1 MRADETEIQFLICPY
16 RAADAVLVEYG
27 IDVVEPSYGILSRSL
42 IDDTVLAAIERDI
55 QFLGG
60 FDSVVKKYLK
70 EIAKFC
76 KKHGAK
82 LVLISTPSTKNWNY
96 QRHNAME
103 AVSKDLGV
111 DYIDTNLLRDDIPID
126 WKKDTKDKGDH
137 LNYKGAV
144 KVTNYIGKYLD
155 DTKLFKDKRN
165 DPSYDN
171 WNTCL
176 DKFEKKVK
184 KVTS

>member
-1 MRADETEIQFLICPY
+1 MKY
-16 RAADAVLVEYG
+16 S
-27 IDVVEPSYGILSRSL
+27 DVSAPILSTNKSISKKLRN
-42 IDDTVLAAIERDI
+42 
-55 QFLGG
+55 
-60 FDSVVKKYLK
+60 SVKARYKTCADKYP
-70 EIAKFC
+70 
-76 KKHGAK
+76 KH
-82 LVLISTPSTKNWNY
+82 KNWNY
-96 QRHNAME
+96 QRHNTME
-103 AVSKDLGV
+103 AISKDLGV

-137 LNYKGAV
+137 LNYNGAV
-144 KVTNYIGKYLD
+144 KMTNYIGKYLD

>member
-1 MRADETEIQFLICPY
+1 MKY
-16 RAADAVLVEYG
+16 S
-27 IDVVEPSYGILSRSL
+27 DVSAPILS
-42 IDDTVLAAIERDI
+42 TN
-55 QFLGG
+55 
-60 FDSVVKKYLK
+60 KKYLK

-76 KKHGAK
+76 KKHGTK

-96 QRHNAME
+96 QRHNTME
-103 AVSKDLGV
+103 AISKDLGV

-144 KVTNYIGKYLD
+144 KLTNYIGKYLD

-176 DKFEKKVK
+176 DKFEKQVK
-184 KVTS
+184 KGTSSEN

>member
-1 MRADETEIQFLICPY
+1 
-16 RAADAVLVEYG
+16 
-27 IDVVEPSYGILSRSL
+27 
-42 IDDTVLAAIERDI
+42 
-55 QFLGG
+55 
-60 FDSVVKKYLK
+60 
-70 EIAKFC
+70 
-76 KKHGAK
+76 
-82 LVLISTPSTKNWNY
+82 
-96 QRHNAME
+96 ME
-103 AVSKDLGV
+103 AISKDLGV

-144 KVTNYIGKYLD
+144 KLTNYIGKYLD

-184 KVTS
+184 RLQVRKTDLFRFKIFPCVAIQCRGKKY